1 MTATGII
8 TAIIVG
14 AIIGI
19 LGRLVAPGKQNISII
34 VTIIVGIVAAL
45 IGTAIWNAIQQ
56 SGSDTPG
63 IDWIELL
70 IQVVLAAIGVSI
82 AASMSGRNRR
92 RV

>member
-1 MTATGII
+1 MTVTGII

-34 VTIIVGIVAAL
+34 VTIIVGIIAAL
-45 IGTAIWNAIQQ
+45 LGSAIWNAIQQ

-63 IDWIELL
+63 IDWIELIL
-70 IQVVLAAIGVSI
+70 QVALAAIGVGI
-82 AASMSGRNRR
+82 VAGARGRR
-92 RV
+92 RP